1 MGRLKGDSWVAIGL
15 LAACAVFLRD
25 LLATD
30 AGGAY
35 IKATTLPIAL
45 TILLAALSVILLGWS
60 LRRPAAV
67 AARPAPPPPDAG
79 PEPSTGSIARRV
91 ILLVGATVLY
101 IAALP
106 WFGFLIS
113 TAAVIA
119 ATSVLYGN
127 RRPVSIIGAMIVIPV
142 VLLLFFEKYMIV
154 LLPSARLFG

>member
-35 IKATTLPIAL
+35 VKATTLPIAL
-45 TILLAALSVILLGWS
+45 TILLAVLSVILLGWS
-60 LRRPAAV
+60 LRRPAA
-67 AARPAPPPPDAG
+67 RPAPPPPPDAG

-113 TAAVIA
+113 TGAVIA